1 MKHLKTLVLLCTVLL
16 FINCGNKDSKKEELA
31 IADNYAKTVKEQP
44 KDEEISLFERLG
56 GTAGISSIVDNV
68 VDNHLKNP
76 VVNQKFSHLKPGTE
90 SYEIFKTHVKEFL
103 AAGTGGTIQYTGK
116 DMVSAHTGFSITGKE
131 FLSTT
136 DDVLMALDSHN
147 IDEETK
153 KDMLYILYSMKDA
166 VMEK

>member
-1 MKHLKTLVLLCTVLL
+1 MKHLKTLGILCLVLL
-16 FINCGNKDSKKEELA
+16 FMNCENKESNKKEMA
-31 IADNYAKTVKEQP
+31 IAEKAIETIVELP
-44 KDEEISLFERLG
+44 EEKSLFDRLG
-56 GTAGISSIVDNV
+56 GTEGISSIVDNI

-76 VVNQKFSHLKPGTE
+76 VINAKFSHLKPGTE
-90 SYEIFKTHVKEFL
+90 SYEMFKRHVKEFL
-103 AAGTGGTIQYTGK
+103 AAGTGGTAKYTGK
-116 DMVSAHTGFSITGKE
+116 DMVATHTGFSITGKE

-166 VMEK
+166 VMYK

>member
-16 FINCGNKDSKKEELA
+16 FINCGNKESNKKELA
-31 IADNYAKTVKEQP
+31 INDKATETITEQP
-44 KDEEISLFERLG
+44 EEISLFDRLG
-56 GTAGISSIVDNV
+56 GEKGISSIVDNIT
-68 VDNHLKNP
+68 DNHLKNP
-76 VVNQKFSHLKPGTE
+76 VINAKFSHLKPGTE
-90 SYEIFKTHVKEFL
+90 SYEIFKKHVREFL
-103 AAGTGGTIQYTGK
+103 AAGTGGTAQYTGK
-116 DMVSAHTGFSITGKE
+116 DMVAAHTGFKISGKE

-166 VMEK
+166 VMDK

>member
-1 MKHLKTLVLLCTVLL
+1 MKYLKTLGIFCVVLL
-16 FINCGNKDSKKEELA
+16 FINCGNEERNKKEMA
-31 IADNYAKTVKEQP
+31 IAEKAIETITELP
-44 KDEEISLFERLG
+44 EEKSLFDRLG
-56 GTAGISSIVDNV
+56 GEKGISSIVDNIT
-68 VDNHLKNP
+68 DNHLKNP
-76 VVNQKFSHLKPGTE
+76 VINQKFSHLKPGTE

-103 AAGTGGTIQYTGK
+103 SAGTGGTAKYTGK

-166 VMEK
+166 VMAR

>member
-16 FINCGNKDSKKEELA
+16 FINCGNNESNKKELA
-31 IADNYAKTVKEQP
+31 IADKAIETIMEQP
-44 KDEEISLFERLG
+44 EEISLFDRLG
-56 GTAGISSIVDNV
+56 GTSGISSIVDNV

-76 VVNQKFSHLKPGTE
+76 VINQKFSHLKPGTE

-103 AAGTGGTIQYTGK
+103 AAGTGGTAQYTGK
-116 DMVSAHTGFSITGKE
+116 DMVAAHTGFKITGKE

-166 VMEK
+166 VMDK